1 MKPIEQLEEEIN
13 QLSDITKKTFGVSV
27 NLLELQAQLRKIT
40 NERVS
45 SYFYNRYRDWRVDD
59 LMAMDEIVSKRL
71 DLSRYSRDKK
81 QQDR

>member
-1 MKPIEQLEEEIN
+1 MRTTEQIHEELD
-13 QLSDITKKTFGVSV
+13 QLVEITKKTFGVSV

-45 SYFYNRYRDWRVDD
+45 SYFYNRFRDWRVDD
-59 LMAMDEIVSKRL
+59 LLAMDEAVSKRL

-81 QQDR
+81 QG